1 MMRGRRAEDCAL
13 AYILRAAR
21 FEPAWERLLLEI
33 CVQLTALPQAALE
46 WFLYRVTQLVDP
58 LFPEVCAMRHRCHR
72 SLLLLLAVLAFA
84 AVPGLAAP
92 YPEKPIR
99 LIVPSAPGGAP
110 DVLMRTLA
118 QQLSQ
123 QMGVPFV
130 IDNKPGGSYLIGTME
145 LVRAPADGY
154 TLAYGNIVSLA
165 TNRSLIASMPY
176 DIDRD
181 LTLISNSL
189 RLANLM
195 IVNNSLPVKNVA
207 ELIAYAKKNP
217 GKISF
222 ASDGNG
228 TTAHLGVELFKS
240 VAGIDML
247 HVPYKAAT
255 AAVTDLISGNI
266 QLMMINTPVSGP
278 QAQAGRVRA
287 LGISS
292 IRRSPTYPDV
302 PTIAE
307 SGVSGF
313 EVEAWGGIIG
323 PANMPKDIVA
333 RLNEEIRTALANP
346 VLRERFRSLGAET
359 SPSTP
364 EEFRELS
371 RRETAK
377 WAAVVKSS
385 GAKVD

>member
-1 MMRGRRAEDCAL
+1 MRRHFLVLTL
-13 AYILRAAR
+13 AIL
-21 FEPAWERLLLEI
+21 
-33 CVQLTALPQAALE
+33 
-46 WFLYRVTQLVDP
+46 
-58 LFPEVCAMRHRCHR
+58 
-72 SLLLLLAVLAFA
+72 A
-84 AVPGLAAP
+84 AVAAPGFAAP
-92 YPEKPIR
+92 YPDKPIR

-165 TNRSLIASMPY
+165 TNRALIAKMPY
-176 DIDRD
+176 DVDKD
-181 LTLISNSL
+181 LTLISNAL
-189 RLANLM
+189 RLSNLM
-195 IVNNSLPVKNVA
+195 IVNNDLPVRNVA
-207 ELIAYAKKNP
+207 DLIAYAKKNP

-240 VAGIDML
+240 VTGTDML

-255 AAVTDLISGNI
+255 AAVTDLINGNI
-266 QLMMINTPVSGP
+266 QLMMVNTPVSGP
-278 QAQAGRVRA
+278 PSQAGRVRA

-292 IRRSPTYPDV
+292 SKRSSTYPDV
-302 PTIAE
+302 PTITE
-307 SGVSGF
+307 SAVPGF

-323 PANMPKDIVA
+323 PANMPKEIVT
-333 RLNEEIRTALANP
+333 RLSDEIRAALANP
-346 VLRERFRSLGAET
+346 LLRERFRLLGAET

-385 GAKVD
+385 GAKID

>member
-1 MMRGRRAEDCAL
+1 MRQ
-13 AYILRAAR
+13 
-21 FEPAWERLLLEI
+21 LLK
-33 CVQLTALPQAALE
+33 
-46 WFLYRVTQLVDP
+46 
-58 LFPEVCAMRHRCHR
+58 
-72 SLLLLLAVLAFA
+72 SLLITFIAGWSLS
-84 AVPGLAAP
+84 GLAAG

-145 LVRAPADGY
+145 LIRSPADGY
-154 TLAYGNIVSLA
+154 TLAYGNVVSLA
-165 TNRSLIASMPY
+165 TNRSLIAKMPY
-176 DIDRD
+176 EVDKD
-181 LTLISNSL
+181 LTLVSNSL

-195 IVNNSLPVKNVA
+195 IVNNDLPVKNVA
-207 ELIAYAKKNP
+207 DLIAYAKKNP
-217 GKISF
+217 GKVSF

-240 VAGIDML
+240 VTGIDML

-255 AAVTDLISGNI
+255 AAISDLISGNI
-266 QLMMINTPVSGP
+266 QLMMVNTPVSGP
-278 QAQAGRVRA
+278 PSQSGRVRA

-292 IRRSPTYPDV
+292 SKRSSTYPDV

-307 SGVSGF
+307 SGVPGF

-323 PANMPKDIVA
+323 PANMPKEIVT
-333 RLNEEIRTALANP
+333 RLNDEIRAALANP
-346 VLRERFRSLGAET
+346 QLRERFRALGAET

-377 WAAVVKSS
+377 WAAVVKAS
-385 GAKVD
+385 GAKID